1 MSEPEDPDLEGQAS
15 EDQDFESKAPEEAVD
30 FWADPDHDDTGLDL
44 ARSIAKATAS
54 SSLNAPRRKPGR
66 KRAPQGHGG
75 RPKKSGA
82 HPDERD
88 PQTLDVPLGRLVT
101 DSGWALD
108 LQVHCV
114 FGPWPAIVGE
124 EAAQHC
130 TPITFDD
137 GKPSVQ
143 TRSEEQTSEL

>member
-75 RPKKSGA
+75 RRKKYGA
-82 HPDERD
+82 HPDQRD
-88 PQTLDVPLGRLVT
+88 QPTLADTLGRVGT
-101 DSGWALD
+101 DQGWARD
-108 LQVHCV
+108 LQVHSV
-114 FGPWPAIVGE
+114 FGDRPAP
-124 EAAQHC
+124 A
-130 TPITFDD
+130 D
-137 GKPSVQ
+137 
-143 TRSEEQTSEL
+143 